1 MRKTS
6 LQKWIGQEMKFWP
19 GFFLEDENGQLEH
32 LDEKW
37 LVEKVQTV
45 SGVLKMFVRSVPSDR
60 YLGVPAY
67 WIWEDVPRDAG
78 QSAINASAL
87 GALRHEILISPDGKL
102 RPGRST
108 RPKDLRPGATWG
120 YLRSDGKAVLRL
132 NKLRN
137 DMKVEA
143 GLRPLIPAGRSGV
156 RRVTKP

>member
-6 LQKWIGQEMKFWP
+6 LQKWIGKEVKFWP
-19 GFFLEDENGQLEH
+19 GFFLEDETGQLDH
-32 LDEKW
+32 LDEMW

-45 SGVLKMFVRSVPSDR
+45 SGVLKMFVRSVQSGR
-60 YLGVPAY
+60 YHGVPAY
-67 WIWEDVPRDAG
+67 WIWEDVPKDAG
-78 QSAINASAL
+78 QSAINAGEI
-87 GALRHEILISPDGKL
+87 GAFRHEILISPDGKL

-132 NKLRN
+132 SSLRK

-143 GLRPLIPAGRSGV
+143 GSRTLIPAGKSRV